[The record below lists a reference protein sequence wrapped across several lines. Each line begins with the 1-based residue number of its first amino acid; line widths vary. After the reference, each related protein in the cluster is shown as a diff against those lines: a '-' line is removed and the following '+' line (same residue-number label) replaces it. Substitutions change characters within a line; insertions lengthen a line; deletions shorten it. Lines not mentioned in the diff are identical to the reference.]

1 MAIVSIKDTGTGIDP
16 EIMPRLFEKF
26 ASKSYQGT
34 DWVIYMQKHCRSPW
48 R

>member
-16 EIMPRLFEKF
+16 EIMPRLFENLHQSLIKEP
-26 ASKSYQGT
+26 
-34 DWVIYMQKHCRSPW
+34 DWGHIIQKHCRSPL